1 MDALDVRIIR
11 AMGIQTYGRDP
22 KPLDVLRIS
31 RLARTLGVTKE
42 RVKDRVRKLE
52 KAGIIAGYGL
62 YPNLRHLGLESS
74 WYYYRFKEDEE
85 VDRAFAK
92 LQPLD
97 GVSACCSFFGGVM
110 CVGVYYR
117 NPVDLQKKLRI
128 MVGLVGDG
136 GGELNKL
143 YDLDMPPVHRPLT
156 HLDWRVVQALHEN
169 AMRPLK
175 DVAKEIGVSEKTV
188 KRRLDR
194 MGREGSFFAIPEVDP
209 SQAEG
214 VVVFVLA
221 VQFGPEA
228 EPGIVRAIERAYEG
242 NLVSTDLTTSREF
255 GTCAMLL
262 YANSMAEVERLRK
275 RGAAIPGV
283 AKVRSY
289 LIRDAGGDWSW
300 MEEAIQERLASTM
313 RQKETD

>member
-1 MDALDVRIIR
+1 MDPLDVRIIR
-11 AMGIQTYGRDP
+11 AMGIQTYGREP
-22 KPLDVLRIS
+22 KPADGLRIS
-31 RLARTLGVTKE
+31 RLARTLRVTKE
-42 RVKDRVRKLE
+42 RLKDRIQKME
-52 KAGIIAGYGL
+52 KTGIIAGYGL

-74 WYYYRFKEDEE
+74 WYYYRFREDEE

-117 NPVDLQKKLRI
+117 NPLDLQKKLRI
-128 MVGLVGDG
+128 MVGLVGDA

-156 HLDWRVVQALHEN
+156 HLDWSVVKALHED
-169 AMRPLK
+169 AVRPLPE
-175 DVAKEIGVSEKTV
+175 VAKEIGVSEKTV
-188 KRRLDR
+188 KRRFDR
-194 MGREGSFFAIPEVDP
+194 MGREGSFFIIPEVDP

-221 VQFGPEA
+221 VQFGADA
-228 EPGIVRAIERAYEG
+228 EPGIVGTVERVYEG
-242 NLVSTDLTTSREF
+242 HLVSTDLTTSRDF

-275 RGAAIPGV
+275 KGASLPGV
-283 AKVRSY
+283 AKVRSF
-289 LIRDAGGDWSW
+289 LIRDAGGDWRW
-300 MEEAIQERLASTM
+300 MDEAIQERLAATAKM
-313 RQKETD
+313 KEPD